1 LLGNEV
7 APDVVDQTRDL
18 VQQVIKKVED
28 LGQSGNPDEKDLDRY
43 LKAHDDLQ
51 TVLRVYEG
59 VVDGSETLPLS
70 RRGGGGGARGTGE
83 ATAAAEAVFAATA
96 AAAKSNGTA
105 YSGDDN
111 AVENGG
117 AAKNGAAGE
126 GTVAAA
132 ATASGGRSSPARG
145 NLLDLEE
152 NTPLETSMTG
162 EGAGGMMVAYT
173 DGQFM
178 ASTSN
183 SVGGVSGLGGAG
195 FDSSSGAGQG
205 SATASNYASASDTGA
220 VYGSNQFGSIN
231 FGSGGGGGDFSSGF
245 APRDPFA
252 AAFGGSAPS
261 VAAPD
266 VPPGA
271 PDEPAPRPLP
281 AFFPGGLPGNQSS
294 SIVSVTSSSATNR
307 NQGVLGVA
315 QQRQSP
321 STDFGSWMSSRG
333 GPGGPGDPF
342 APSRSSAG
350 FANGLLGVPGRHKL
364 YSLHESPS
372 LASSNGGG
380 VGNGG
385 SVMAPG
391 SSLSS
396 SVGGGAGG
404 GGGAFNPFEMT
415 SGVAAP
421 AARAETTDPLSAGAN
436 GTGGGVLAVGAAG
449 GFLPP
454 QQQQLGML
462 PSSTTFASGSSG
474 TNRNRSFSE
483 YSATSSQGPQQ
494 PQHQQQQTLQQPF
507 PSPAGQAALPPQ
519 QQQLRQQ
526 PQQQQQQG
534 SMWWQPQ
541 PQGQPIQGQAQQGS
555 QQQPQQQLQQQ
566 QQAADPFTGGMGPV
580 AGDPFAQAEAPAGQA
595 PRVNN
600 QLRGAAGS
608 GSFDSGTS
616 RTLAGNSAD
625 SSAGFGQA
633 LITTGTGGESK
644 YNPFDD
650 PPAATMF
657 GG

>member
-1 LLGNEV
+1 MV
-7 APDVVDQTRDL
+7 
-18 VQQVIKKVED
+18 
-28 LGQSGNPDEKDLDRY
+28 
-43 LKAHDDLQ
+43 
-51 TVLRVYEG
+51 
-59 VVDGSETLPLS
+59 
-70 RRGGGGGARGTGE
+70 
-83 ATAAAEAVFAATA
+83 
-96 AAAKSNGTA
+96 
-105 YSGDDN
+105 
-111 AVENGG
+111 
-117 AAKNGAAGE
+117 
-126 GTVAAA
+126 A
-132 ATASGGRSSPARG
+132 ATASGGRSSPVRG

-183 SVGGVSGLGGAG
+183 SVGGVSGVGGVG
-195 FDSSSGAGQG
+195 FDSLSGAGQG

-220 VYGSNQFGSIN
+220 VYGSNQFGSNHNSSSNNLGSIN

-252 AAFGGSAPS
+252 AAFGGGAPS
-261 VAAPD
+261 AAAPD

-294 SIVSVTSSSATNR
+294 SIVSVTSSSAANR
-307 NQGVLGVA
+307 NQGMLGVA
-315 QQRQSP
+315 QQRQFP

-350 FANGLLGVPGRHKL
+350 FANGLLGGPGRHKL

-380 VGNGG
+380 VGNDG
-385 SVMAPG
+385 SVMAP
-391 SSLSS
+391 SPSLSG

-404 GGGAFNPFEMT
+404 GGGASNPFEMT
-415 SGVAAP
+415 PGVAAP
-421 AARAETTDPLSAGAN
+421 AARAETTDLMLAGAN
-436 GTGGGVLAVGAAG
+436 GTGGGVLAIGAAG

-526 PQQQQQQG
+526 SQQQQQQQG

-541 PQGQPIQGQAQQGS
+541 PQGQPLQGQAQQGS
-555 QQQPQQQLQQQ
+555 QQQPQQQQQQ
-566 QQAADPFTGGMGPV
+566 QQAADPFAGGMGPV
-580 AGDPFAQAEAPAGQA
+580 AGDPFAQAQAPAGQA

-600 QLRGAAGS
+600 QLGGAVGS

-625 SSAGFGQA
+625 SSAAFGQA
-633 LITTGTGGESK
+633 LVATGTGAEST

-650 PPAATMF
+650 PPATTMF
-657 GG
+657 GGAQQPP